1 MSGLLYNADNVVVG
15 NAVLRLAP
23 WVLGDVEPNIADDVP
38 LFSTSDTDWP
48 DPWFSAGATDEGFK
62 LNVDTSTTTVT
73 IEEQSTPVD
82 ETVEGKSLS
91 IEAALA
97 EDTMIAMQN
106 SWGGGTIV
114 TTAAA
119 SAVPGKQVM
128 PLDNNIKYVTATLEM
143 KNNKGFARR
152 IYIPKMSLYGSGE
165 TSFRRSAAKRLKPI
179 RLTSL
184 CPPDQIVITD
194 ITAAALP

>member
-1 MSGLLYNADNVVVG
+1 MPGALYDSNNVVTG
-15 NAVLRLAP
+15 HAVLWTAP
-23 WVLGDVEPNIADDVP
+23 WVLGAVKAPIADNTAV
-38 LFSTSDTDWP
+38 FATT
-48 DPWFSAGATDEGFK
+48 PWETAGWTVAGATDEGFK
-62 LNVDTSTTTVT
+62 VNVETSTTTVN

-82 ETVEGKSLS
+82 ETIEGKSLT

-97 EDTMIAMQN
+97 EDTLQSMSW

-119 SAVPGKQVM
+119 SGVPGKQVM
-128 PLDNNIKYVTATLEM
+128 PLSNSMQIVTATLEM
-143 KNNKGFARR
+143 KNFKGLARR
-152 IYIPKMSLYGSGE
+152 IYVPKMSIYGSGE

-184 CPPDQIVITD
+184 CPPDQIVVTD
-194 ITAAALP
+194 ITAAPLP

>member
-1 MSGLLYNADNVVVG
+1 MPGALYDSNNVVTG
-15 NAVLRLAP
+15 HAVLWTTP
-23 WVLGDVEPNIADDVP
+23 WVLGAVKAPIADNTAV
-38 LFSTSDTDWP
+38 FTFTAWETAG
-48 DPWFSAGATDEGFK
+48 WVAAGATDEGFK
-62 LNVDTSTTTVT
+62 VNVETSTTTVN